1 MKKVALVALLV
12 AAVASPAFAAQ
23 ITISGNSDYR
33 SGSGGEFNVVAA
45 DAAGAALLGDAV
57 ARGYVIGN
65 GTNGTALGVGF
76 ANTTGFETF
85 CLEASQ
91 YITLPGTYDVSIS
104 NGAKPGGAGGNG
116 TIDNI
121 SIGTAYLYYQFAT
134 GNLAGAG
141 YHYTPGA
148 SRAHSAAKLQKA
160 IWFLEDE
167 ISLTPTQIQN
177 NTFLQAAFGLYGTA
191 ADPYAKRDNN
201 LFGVAVLNLGTA
213 PGYGNQD
220 QLILRVPDGGS
231 TLMLLGGVLV
241 GLGGLRLKFRG

>member
-12 AAVASPAFAAQ
+12 AAVASPALAAQ
-23 ITISGNSDYR
+23 ITISGNSNYR
-33 SGSGGEFNVVAA
+33 TGSGGEFNIVAA

-65 GTNGTALGVGF
+65 GTNGTALGVGVGV
-76 ANTTGFETF
+76 TGFETF
-85 CLEASQ
+85 CIEASQ

-134 GNLAGAG
+134 GNLAG
-141 YHYTPGA
+141 YIYTPGTN
-148 SRAHSAAKLQKA
+148 RANSAAKLQDA

-167 ISLTPTQIQN
+167 ISLTSTQIQSN
-177 NTFLQAAFGLYGTA
+177 SFLQAAMTNYGTL

-201 LFGVAVLNLGTA
+201 LFGVDALNLGTP

-220 QLILRVPDGGS
+220 QLILRVPDGGT
-231 TLMLLGGVLV
+231 TLMLLGGALV
-241 GLGGLRLKFRG
+241 GLGALRRKFGV